1 MCYIKTRKHKR
12 SFLRSTVVDFKPGDK
27 GSKCKMVLL
36 LFKVKI
42 LLRIEGWVSH
52 LFRSFWCLRGVGSGI
67 NHYIWLIFMAENWDM
82 TGVSPF
88 FRFLPSSASN
98 QLQLQLE
105 VNFILR
111 QIQPASHPATRLE

>member
-1 MCYIKTRKHKR
+1 
-12 SFLRSTVVDFKPGDK
+12 
-27 GSKCKMVLL
+27 MVLL

-52 LFRSFWCLRGVGSGI
+52 LFRFMGSGI